1 MPRLPRPIVNCPH
14 CGVGFKLVKSHITKT
29 HDRFR
34 VEVRKIPAREGE
46 EYPDFRVRILRGGV
60 VVGDVEWEQSNGG
73 TTYMN
78 HDGLGHHE
86 GEYVWRDE
94 TKREGEKGDYL
105 MFHLNETKNYA
116 DGESP
121 EGWLYMSRKGKED
134 ITERWVWGEE
144 DVGHKLKPTIVF
156 VE

>member
-46 EYPDFRVRILRGGV
+46 EYPDFRARILRGGV

-73 TTYMN
+73 TTYFN
-78 HDGLGHHE
+78 SDDKSLDHHE

-105 MFHLNETKNYA
+105 MFHLNETKTYA
-116 DGESP
+116 DGEPP
-121 EGWLYMSRKGKED
+121 EGRLYVSRKGKED
-134 ITERWVWGEE
+134 ILYRWEDGEK
-144 DVGHKLKPTIVF
+144 VKATIVF